1 MASISTAKDGNRRI
15 LFFGIDGKKKAI
27 RVGKASKR
35 ATETLKVLVEQLLV
49 AKKTG
54 HALDP
59 DIICKVDSLHPAVRT
74 RLEKLGLVFAKRTP
88 GAKVLSAFI
97 TDYVQTR
104 IKVKPATKEIWRQG
118 EKSLLGFF
126 GAGKSLGEVTP
137 GDADEYLEHLRGTK
151 LAPMTVRKRLQFA
164 KMVFR
169 AATRKKLI
177 PTDPFSDVSFI
188 ASKPD
193 KSFFVTPEMI
203 AKVIAACPDHHWRMI
218 VILSRYGGLRCPSEV
233 LSLKWEDINWAE
245 GKIVVP
251 SPKTE
256 HHPGKESRVIP
267 LFPELHAQLREC
279 FEAAPVGSVY
289 VIGGT
294 FRQAAMG
301 PFGWRNCNLNVR
313 LRRIVKNAGLT
324 AWPRIFHNLRSSRQ
338 TELAE
343 VFPSHV
349 VCAWLGN
356 SEDIAKKH
364 YYQVTDAHFAQAA
377 ASANPAA
384 REAVTKTVQT
394 PAPRE
399 VDGVNGRERAPEGDA
414 KSDALATQNPTQQAA
429 APSSTETHDWSQLVT
444 AEAVM
449 RLHAELCGNVRN
461 TQTDGVGFEPTS
473 RFRDCRF
480 SRPVHSTALP
490 PIQIQRTTT
499 ASADP

>member
-1 MASISTAKDGNRRI
+1 M
-15 LFFGIDGKKKAI
+15 
-27 RVGKASKR
+27 
-35 ATETLKVLVEQLLV
+35 
-49 AKKTG
+49 
-54 HALDP
+54 
-59 DIICKVDSLHPAVRT
+59 
-74 RLEKLGLVFAKRTP
+74 
-88 GAKVLSAFI
+88 
-97 TDYVQTR
+97 
-104 IKVKPATKEIWRQG
+104 
-118 EKSLLGFF
+118 
-126 GAGKSLGEVTP
+126 
-137 GDADEYLEHLRGTK
+137 
-151 LAPMTVRKRLQFA
+151 
-164 KMVFR
+164 
-169 AATRKKLI
+169 
-177 PTDPFSDVSFI
+177 
-188 ASKPD
+188 
-193 KSFFVTPEMI
+193 TPEMI
-203 AKVIAACPDHHWRMI
+203 AKVIASCPDHHWRMI

-279 FEAAPVGSVY
+279 FEAAPVGSIY

-343 VFPSHV
+343 IFPSHV

-377 ASANPAA
+377 ASTNPSA
-384 REAVTKTVQT
+384 RESVTKTAVT
-394 PAPRE
+394 PEPLEA
-399 VDGVNGRERAPEGDA
+399 DDDNGSERAPGGDA

-490 PIQIQRTTT
+490 PIQTQRKATACADPRSPQSIPFTKPLQRPFQRRALT
-499 ASADP
+499 ETAGFPTFLGLPHTHGLFPPPHSKVRNNNAWAASATG